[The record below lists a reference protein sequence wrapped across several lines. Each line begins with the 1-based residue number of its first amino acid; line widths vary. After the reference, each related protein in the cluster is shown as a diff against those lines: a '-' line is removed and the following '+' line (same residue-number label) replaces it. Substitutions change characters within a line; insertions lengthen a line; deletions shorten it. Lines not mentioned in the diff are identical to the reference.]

1 MRIRRSASSVSALSL
16 TGDGDGDGDS
26 MTRFLQNLPRFLW
39 RNKGV
44 GVRLPNY
51 PRSDPNGIASAVDRK
66 VWKREALNNL
76 SPPIGFCGPAW
87 THTVRSRKGLEE
99 KRRDTFEK
107 IFVLRIKK
115 D

>member
-1 MRIRRSASSVSALSL
+1 MQIRRSESSGGALTL
-16 TGDGDGDGDS
+16 TGEGDGDS
-26 MTRFLQNLPRFLW
+26 MTSFLQNLPRFLW

-51 PRSDPNGIASAVDRK
+51 PRFDPNGIASAVDRK

-76 SPPIGFCGPAW
+76 SPRIGFCGPAL

-107 IFVLRIKK
+107 IFVLKI
-115 D
+115 